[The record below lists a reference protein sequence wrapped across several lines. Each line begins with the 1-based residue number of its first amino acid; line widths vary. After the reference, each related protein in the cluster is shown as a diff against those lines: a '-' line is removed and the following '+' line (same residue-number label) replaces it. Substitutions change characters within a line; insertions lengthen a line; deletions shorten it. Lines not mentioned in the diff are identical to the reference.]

1 MCIRDRYLA
10 SSNFTASIAGDSLT
24 YDYAYAPDGS
34 SVDSIIIE
42 TSTNGGSSYS
52 VLVRLYGS
60 ASASGQYAL
69 NTAPAPGSAF
79 TPNASQWASKSW

>member
-1 MCIRDRYLA
+1 MPLIH
-10 SSNFTASIAGDSLT
+10 
-24 YDYAYAPDGS
+24 DYAHAPDGS
-34 SVDSIIIE
+34 SVDSINIE

-69 NTAPAPGSAF
+69 NTATAPGSAF
-79 TPNASQWASKSW
+79 TPNAKSMGIKVMGTSCRNK